1 MTGPVG
7 GTARA
12 VADRVV
18 TARRCVEESLRRI
31 AAATDLGA
39 VVALRA
45 DEALAEADALDAQV
59 EAAHRRHRT
68 RADAVAAVLAR
79 WPLAG
84 VPVLVKDLEDLA
96 GLPTRRGSRL
106 FAAAPPATQDEVVP
120 ARYRAAGGVVVGK
133 TALPELAIEGFTA
146 SSAHGV
152 TRNPW
157 NPERSPGGSS
167 GGSGAALA
175 AGLAPVATA
184 TDGGGSVRIP
194 AAFCGLLGLKPTHGL
209 VGRWPVADWVDLS
222 TYGPLAHD
230 AGDLRL
236 LLSLMTGVVPGDPD
250 SAPAPPDVA
259 DPHRRGHDGPPV
271 RRVVVADRTSPLGP
285 LPDGVA
291 ERLRTG
297 AGALVDL
304 LAAGGPP
311 PEVERLDPASL
322 FAGVGDPDLDWFVL
336 APAEHVASLAAV
348 LGGRDAVARLV
359 EAGDLLDTSTRQF
372 LADGLAVDVDRYLA
386 ARRRRTAYTR
396 ALDVLLGDDG
406 VLVTPTVA
414 VDAWIADGRLVR
426 DAGPGLLPPEV
437 FSTAVQNVTGHPA
450 VSLPWGLDAHGVP
463 SGLQVTAP
471 RWRDG
476 VLLDVAERWQAA
488 HPWPVVASGY
498 APWPTW

>member
-1 MTGPVG
+1 MR

-12 VADRVV
+12 VANRDT
-18 TARRCVEESLRRI
+18 TARACVEESLRRI
-31 AAATDLGA
+31 AAAAGLGA

-45 DEALAEADALDAQV
+45 DEALAEADALDAEV
-59 EAAHRRHRT
+59 EAEHRAHRHR
-68 RADAVAAVLAR
+68 AAAVDAVLAR
-79 WPLAG
+79 RPLAG
-84 VPVLVKDLEDLA
+84 VPVLVKDLEDVA
-96 GLPTRRGSRL
+96 GLPTRRGSLL
-106 FAAAPPATQDEVVP
+106 FADAPPAASDEVVP

-157 NPERSPGGSS
+157 NPDRSPGGSS

-175 AGLAPVATA
+175 AGLVPVATA

-209 VGRWPVADWVDLS
+209 VGRRPVADWIDLS

-230 AGDLRL
+230 AADLRL
-236 LLSLMTGVVPGDPD
+236 LLTLMTGVVDGDPD
-250 SAPAPPDVA
+250 SAPAPDLGA
-259 DPHRRGHDGPPV
+259 GRPV
-271 RRVVVADRTSPLGP
+271 RRVVVMERTSPLGA

-297 AGALVDL
+297 AEALVAL
-304 LAAGGPP
+304 LAGDGPAP
-311 PEVERLDPASL
+311 VVEHLDPSSL
-322 FAGVGDPDLDWFVL
+322 FDGIGDPDHDWFVL
-336 APAEHVASLAAV
+336 APAEHVAALAEV
-348 LGGRDAVARLV
+348 LGGRDAVARAV
-359 EAGDLLDTSTRQF
+359 DDGPLDTSTRQF
-372 LADGLAVDVDRYLA
+372 LATGLGVDVGSYLA
-386 ARRRRTAYTR
+386 ARRRRAAYTG
-396 ALDVLLGDDG
+396 ALDRLLGDDA

-414 VDAWIADGRLVR
+414 VDAWTADGRVVR
-426 DAGPGLLPPEV
+426 DAAPALLPPEV

-450 VSLPWGLDAHGVP
+450 VSLPHGLDAHGVP

-476 VLLDVAERWQAA
+476 LLLDLAARWQAA
-488 HPWPVVASGY
+488 YPFPAAAPGY
-498 APWPTW
+498 APWPGWSR